1 MLQVTGTRR
10 VVIYIFGTITLTR
23 AKRLLKNVQM
33 DIKPLFD
40 RVVLKIEKEQTTNVG
55 GIFLPDRAAE
65 KSQIA
70 TVVAVGK
77 GGNVDGKDIKME
89 VAVGDRVLFSKFAG
103 TEFKYKGEDLLI
115 IKQTDILAIIEKGVQ
130 NG

>member
-1 MLQVTGTRR
+1 M
-10 VVIYIFGTITLTR
+10 
-23 AKRLLKNVQM
+23 K
-33 DIKPLFD
+33 IKPLFD

-70 TVVAVGK
+70 TVVAVGN
-77 GGNVDGKDIKME
+77 GGNVDGKEVKME
-89 VAVGDRVLFSKFAG
+89 LSVGDRVLFSKFAG
-103 TEFKYKGEDLLI
+103 TEFKYNGEDLLI
-115 IKQTDILAIIEKGVQ
+115 IKQTDILAIIEKEEQ